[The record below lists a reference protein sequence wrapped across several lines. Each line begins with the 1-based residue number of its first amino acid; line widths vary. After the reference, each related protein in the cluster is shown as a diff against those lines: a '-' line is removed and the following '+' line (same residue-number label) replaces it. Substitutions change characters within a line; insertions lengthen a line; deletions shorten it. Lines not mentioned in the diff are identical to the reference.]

1 MVSVQSV
8 YNKLRDLANKDQKG
22 FITPAVFNNFAGLA
36 QINIYNESFNEI
48 AAAHGLIRQGSD
60 PGRDKSMRKQA
71 LENLSPFV
79 TQVGIPSDS
88 TSNIFFKPQNLSKII
103 SISVGA
109 ERSAIEWN
117 TEDEVYTRREVEIV
131 YDVEK
136 IDRILTS
143 NLSTPTEQFPVALIS
158 EDIEVFPTT
167 INNIILT
174 YYRRPG
180 SVNLDGESTDSPPT
194 YGEIFMN
201 GMSMYNPQNS
211 LNFML
216 PTHCESE
223 LVMEMAKLIGVRLR
237 DANLTVFATQE
248 EASE

>member
-1 MVSVQSV
+1 M
-8 YNKLRDLANKDQKG
+8 
-22 FITPAVFNNFAGLA
+22 
-36 QINIYNESFNEI
+36 
-48 AAAHGLIRQGSD
+48 
-60 PGRDKSMRKQA
+60 
-71 LENLSPFV
+71 
-79 TQVGIPSDS
+79 
-88 TSNIFFKPQNLSKII
+88 
-103 SISVGA
+103 
-109 ERSAIEWN
+109 
-117 TEDEVYTRREVEIV
+117 
-131 YDVEK
+131 EK